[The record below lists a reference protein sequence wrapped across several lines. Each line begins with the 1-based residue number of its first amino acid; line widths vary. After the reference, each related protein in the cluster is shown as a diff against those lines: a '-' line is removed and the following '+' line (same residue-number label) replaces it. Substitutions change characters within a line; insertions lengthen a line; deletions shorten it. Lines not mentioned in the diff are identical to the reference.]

1 MNKIVFVLAILA
13 SASLNYAS
21 AQETIQLKGRIIDSK
36 TRNDLPGATVQLMTT
51 DSTIIDQQAPSHHWV
66 RNGQEGY
73 SADFSFTVPKQNATY
88 ILRASYLGYKTA
100 CVDYTIGDI
109 KRREFS
115 RDVPPITLCE
125 DSKMLQEVSVTAS
138 KVKFYHRGD
147 TIVYNADAF
156 VLAEGSMLDAL
167 VRQMPGVEIKNDG
180 RIFHNGQFVESL
192 LLNGKDVFKGDNSV
206 MLDNLPSYTVKQ
218 VEVYDK

>member
-1 MNKIVFVLAILA
+1 MFRIFVIILVLCA
-13 SASLNYAS
+13 YYVPTY
-21 AQETIQLKGRIIDSK
+21 AQETIQLKGRIIDAK
-36 TRNDLPGATVQLMTT
+36 TRKDLPGATVQLMTA
-51 DSTIIDQQAPSHHWV
+51 DSTIIDQV

-115 RDVPPITLCE
+115 RDVPPIALRE
-125 DSKMLQEVSVTAS
+125 DSKVLQEVSVTAS
-138 KVKFYHRGD
+138 KVKFYNRGD

-156 VLAEGSMLDAL
+156 VLADGSMLDAL
-167 VRQMPGVEIKNDG
+167 VR
-180 RIFHNGQFVESL
+180 
-192 LLNGKDVFKGDNSV
+192 
-206 MLDNLPSYTVKQ
+206 
-218 VEVYDK
+218 